1 MKIECGVYIDL
12 EKYLM
17 QLIISYYL
25 NNLANMELRDTA
37 NDWYRSHLHTCE
49 IEHNVSPLMAS
60 IHNADIQH
68 LVFIKVES

>member
-37 NDWYRSHLHTCE
+37 NDWYRSHLHTCK
-49 IEHNVSPLMAS
+49 IEHNVSPFNGFNS
-60 IHNADIQH
+60 QCRHTTFGIHQG
-68 LVFIKVES
+68 